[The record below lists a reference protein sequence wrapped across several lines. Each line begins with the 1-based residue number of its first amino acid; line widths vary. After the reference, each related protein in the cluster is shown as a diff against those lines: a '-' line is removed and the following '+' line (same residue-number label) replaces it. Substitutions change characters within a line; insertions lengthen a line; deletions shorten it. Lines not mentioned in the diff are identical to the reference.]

1 MASSLDGAMGPG
13 EPLDANGLRERV
25 AARRQAEWDR
35 QLQCVDQRQAELLG
49 SQWKLVREQIG
60 GLAHEL
66 AALQHQLRDF
76 TLESRRA
83 FIEMEAH
90 TRQNEQK
97 ILEESAFRLSK
108 FHEVGSQLQALE
120 RSVQKFEVDLQLDGT
135 QRTTMSDETALKLE
149 TCSVALDARARE
161 QASQARELHHLH
173 DEARAHAH
181 QLEVLRDAFADEAA
195 ERRAAQAS
203 SADLDRELRGRLLE
217 EVERRTASHAELTQS
232 LQAAADREAADR
244 SLSHATLSRAV
255 NALESELL
263 PIKKVVL
270 GPSTPPAER
279 KGEIDRALKGF
290 QASITNALA
299 EQAEATR
306 LESKRFCE
314 DLHRPLPGLL
324 RQEAIAR
331 EALAD
336 QLTAQRIITEELRQ
350 SLDARIAGERVS
362 VGFAGAVAG

>member
-1 MASSLDGAMGPG
+1 MPISLRFCGT
-13 EPLDANGLRERV
+13 R
-25 AARRQAEWDR
+25 
-35 QLQCVDQRQAELLG
+35 LL
-49 SQWKLVREQIG
+49 
-60 GLAHEL
+60 
-66 AALQHQLRDF
+66 
-76 TLESRRA
+76 T
-83 FIEMEAH
+83 
-90 TRQNEQK
+90 
-97 ILEESAFRLSK
+97 
-108 FHEVGSQLQALE
+108 
-120 RSVQKFEVDLQLDGT
+120 
-135 QRTTMSDETALKLE
+135 
-149 TCSVALDARARE
+149 
-161 QASQARELHHLH
+161 
-173 DEARAHAH
+173 
-181 QLEVLRDAFADEAA
+181 
-195 ERRAAQAS
+195 
-203 SADLDRELRGRLLE
+203 RLLE

-350 SLDARIAGERVS
+350 SLDARIAGERVFQLGLLERS
-362 VGFAGAVAG
+362 LDEARQLALRSSAEQRRVMLRAATKGDTLGHS